1 MVHGREQVAGVVA
14 RQPFVDEELLL
25 VVCFSTSPPSFL
37 PSLYATSTVSSASET
52 HQKTHPLTFLTFL
65 TSMSRPAPEK
75 EGIHM
80 YIKTGCE

>member
-52 HQKTHPLTFLTFL
+52 HQKNSSTDISDFPDKYE
-65 TSMSRPAPEK
+65 SPSS
-75 EGIHM
+75 
-80 YIKTGCE
+80 